1 MNIKMFGLKD
11 LVNFASASASGDRKT
26 VIFAPQITTYAC
38 ANFLSRSQEFH
49 KNGDKFGWV
58 KYW

>member
-1 MNIKMFGLKD
+1 MFVLKD
-11 LVNFASASASGDRKT
+11 LVNFASASGDGKID
-26 VIFAPQITTYAC
+26 VFSPQTSTHTHEK
-38 ANFLSRSQEFH
+38 NFYPEVECFT